1 MRDMD
6 TASSLALGDP
16 RLDRD
21 HAELQRLAGQL
32 AQARNRDEVT
42 AALDA
47 LARHCAAHFATE
59 DEDLRRMQGNDDAV
73 CHIDEHA
80 AVLKSLDE
88 VKAWIDRNEDVVR
101 MVNIVQ
107 SLCAELERWLPEH
120 VHYMD
125 AAVAAYRGK
134 NRFGGVPIVFPSRS
148 PKTNGRT

>member
-1 MRDMD
+1 MH
-6 TASSLALGDP
+6 TEPTLTLGDP

-21 HAELQRLAGQL
+21 HAELQRLAQRL
-32 AQARNRDEVT
+32 AQTRNRQEVL

-59 DEDLRRMQGNDDAV
+59 DEDLRLMQGNDDAV

-80 AVLKSLDE
+80 AVLKSLAE
-88 VKAWIDRNEDVVR
+88 VKDW
-101 MVNIVQ
+101 VNANDDAAGTANLVQ

-125 AAVAAYRGK
+125 SAVAAYRSK
-134 NRFGGVPIVFPSRS
+134 NRFGGVPVAFAPR
-148 PKTNGRT
+148 PPT